1 MRRRSWIRRPVLSVP
16 RTPPSFRRGDPGD
29 RPNLVDDNHQGKHE
43 VRPYNGSRRFH
54 GSDSALRS
62 PHPRPRGGNGAG
74 WPASKRWPFSPK
86 GSTAFRRSPSVRTG
100 TPAPACISLRNT
112 RQAGNGW
119 GTARRARTRGGWSAD
134 GVRLATVFQPPLIP
148 QSWGRNT
155 NPGDTQDPGR
165 NNPAPLLRQAPE
177 SRALLQVQNGSLGWW
192 LGQETPGPPRS
203 CITHCQRAEHDGML
217 VEHTVLW
224 D

>member
-1 MRRRSWIRRPVLSVP
+1 LSVP

-54 GSDSALRS
+54 GCDSALRS

-100 TPAPACISLRNT
+100 TPAPACISSRNT
-112 RQAGNGW
+112 RPGW
-119 GTARRARTRGGWSAD
+119 QWLGHGAPCQYTRRMERRWCSSRN
-134 GVRLATVFQPPLIP
+134 RLSTPLIP

-155 NPGDTQDPGR
+155 NPGDTPDPGR
-165 NNPAPLLRQAPE
+165 KNPCTCRVIPAEAGIQNVTHLYQRSSFNPL
-177 SRALLQVQNGSLGWW
+177 S
-192 LGQETPGPPRS
+192 PPFMG
-203 CITHCQRAEHDGML
+203 D
-217 VEHTVLW
+217 
-224 D
+224 

>member
-29 RPNLVDDNHQGKHE
+29 RPNLVDDNHQGEHE

-54 GSDSALRS
+54 GCDSALRS

-100 TPAPACISLRNT
+100 TPAPACISSRNT

-119 GTARRARTRGGWSAD
+119 GTARRARTREADGAPMVFVSQPSFNPLDPPVLGEEHKSWGHPRPRQEESCTAFETSSGIAPYFSSRMVVLVGGW
-134 GVRLATVFQPPLIP
+134 VKRRL
-148 QSWGRNT
+148 GRR
-155 NPGDTQDPGR
+155 G
-165 NNPAPLLRQAPE
+165 L
-177 SRALLQVQNGSLGWW
+177 AL
-192 LGQETPGPPRS
+192 
-203 CITHCQRAEHDGML
+203 
-217 VEHTVLW
+217 HTVSEQSMMACL
-224 D
+224 